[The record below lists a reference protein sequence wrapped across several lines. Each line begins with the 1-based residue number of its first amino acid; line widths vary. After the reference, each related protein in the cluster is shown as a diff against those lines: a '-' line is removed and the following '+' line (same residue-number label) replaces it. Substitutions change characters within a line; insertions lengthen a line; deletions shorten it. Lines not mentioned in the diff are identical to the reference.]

1 MYKRNSM
8 KTQVVEELDSLIQ
21 LSKDLDNI
29 YIQNRLRFIKKL
41 LQTEWNESDAY
52 MEEIKQVLAYEETM
66 DNLNAL
72 KL

>member
-1 MYKRNSM
+1 M
-8 KTQVVEELDSLIQ
+8 KTQVVQELDSLIQ
-21 LSKDLDNI
+21 LTKDLDNV

-66 DNLNAL
+66 NNLNDL